1 MATASINC
9 EACEALRQEVP
20 ELVCNGF
27 DDDMCSALSNDSGL
41 SASSGHNDCTDLNNL
56 NDCLI
61 GNEAEEVELFEVC
74 DWKPFMKDFINNLWT
89 VLKAMIC
96 AICGI
101 WTNIHNLWAKI
112 AEILNQIGDI
122 INNIDTLFC
131 YVNNMNKGATFSIGE
146 DPTGNSYVVAGK
158 GISFYQAV
166 PGEAHHT
173 TDIAMMYVAG
183 GLMTGWGSLIWHT
196 SDFTDARACVNFD
209 NGSVERTST
218 SRLGNPYWGRT
229 GRPANNG
236 ELLYEIR
243 LRLAAYPQIGT
254 LFNGFGLET
263 GGSAYRVEAHVFYPG
278 NYAWG
283 QHGGCNTQTGVP
295 DQSGYSSGHLVP
307 DGWLYVQVRMTYA
320 DMVHNDGSQYT
331 PRYYMGARMNIDKFD
346 C

>member
-112 AEILNQIGDI
+112 NEVINKVNCVFNNVTNLANALARTTGGASFVRYYRDNYGAIGIDSPYFWDAPLGSSHILDIYMDAEGDNPGSQAADRDYVVI
-122 INNIDTLFC
+122 MSCCVDFHGAYRLEVDTTLFSSADTRTMKTIRDRQGQHPCVHINNEPITAFSWPVSSAVLIK
-131 YVNNMNKGATFSIGE
+131 KGAHPRIETYVSSSAGTNPHFQIHQITLTWIPVNVDSGF
-146 DPTGNSYVVAGK
+146 DPS
-158 GISFYQAV
+158 
-166 PGEAHHT
+166 
-173 TDIAMMYVAG
+173 
-183 GLMTGWGSLIWHT
+183 
-196 SDFTDARACVNFD
+196 
-209 NGSVERTST
+209 SV
-218 SRLGNPYWGRT
+218 
-229 GRPANNG
+229 
-236 ELLYEIR
+236 I
-243 LRLAAYPQIGT
+243 
-254 LFNGFGLET
+254 
-263 GGSAYRVEAHVFYPG
+263 VE
-278 NYAWG
+278 
-283 QHGGCNTQTGVP
+283 C
-295 DQSGYSSGHLVP
+295 
-307 DGWLYVQVRMTYA
+307 
-320 DMVHNDGSQYT
+320 
-331 PRYYMGARMNIDKFD
+331 
-346 C
+346 